1 MSVDGN
7 VHQLLVLLMNQVQI
21 LLIIHIILFQIKLIN
36 WLKLYFSMIEN
47 KMKQEAEWL
56 IKKDQKIQKL
66 TIWYLLLL
74 MEIVVL
80 VVSPLLWKWLNY
92 SLKMVL
98 LVFILKI
105 KNQEQKNVVTWLEK
119 SLFLHENIAK
129 DYKQQDYK
137 QILWELN

>member
-1 MSVDGN
+1 MLVVGN

-129 DYKQQDYK
+129 DYKQQD
-137 QILWELN
+137 

>member
-1 MSVDGN
+1 MLVVGN

>member
-1 MSVDGN
+1 MLVVGN

-137 QILWELN
+137 QI